1 MKLKEMT
8 WRLLLCA
15 NVLIVAGLLIT
26 GYSGIIN
33 PVYHPYLSLIGF
45 SFPAFLLAN
54 AAFVVFWLLVKW
66 KYTVVPVLGM
76 ILAYSPVHT
85 YFPINMIDDA
95 DFHPD
100 GSIKVLSYNI
110 LGYNVKEAPEDE
122 PNPIMQYLIDSDAD
136 IICVQEYS
144 APGNIDS
151 LHNVLR
157 EKYQY
162 IDTIHSDGVNK
173 GDDIVG
179 VYSRYPIVSKE
190 HIHMYTK
197 GNSLGVF
204 DLNIDGDTVHVIN
217 AHLETVGMSFHQKEQ
232 FRDIVHGNT
241 ARDSI
246 RSDSKMVLD
255 KLAASASM
263 RGPQADAINA
273 YIRKHKGERIIFCGD
288 INDHPLS
295 YVHRTIAERLT
306 DCYPAAGCGPGFTFH
321 YYSMH
326 VRIDNIMCSEHF
338 VPTTCIV
345 DKSVN
350 LSDHFPIYCCLR
362 PKIGKE

>member
-1 MKLKEMT
+1 MKLKEVT
-8 WRLLLCA
+8 CRLLLYA

-26 GYSGIIN
+26 GYSGIIS
-33 PVYHPYLSLIGF
+33 PVHHPYLSLIGF
-45 SFPAFLLAN
+45 AFPAFLFANLAFI
-54 AAFVVFWLLVKW
+54 ALWLFVKW
-66 KYTVVPVLGM
+66 KYLAVPVLGM
-76 ILAYSPVHT
+76 LVAYQPVHV
-85 YFPINMIDDA
+85 YLPLHIASDA
-95 DFHPD
+95 DSHPN
-100 GSIKVLSYNI
+100 GSLKVLSYNI
-110 LGYNVKEAPEDE
+110 LGYNTHEAPEDE

-151 LHNVLR
+151 LHNILR
-157 EKYQY
+157 EKYQHR
-162 IDTIHSDGVNK
+162 DTIHSDGAKK

-179 VYSRYPIVSKE
+179 IYSRYPIISKE
-190 HIHMYTK
+190 HIFIHTK

-204 DLNIDGDTVHVIN
+204 NLNVDGDTVHVIN

-232 FRDIVHGNT
+232 FHDIVHGNT

-246 RSDSKMVLD
+246 GADSKMVLS
-255 KLAASASM
+255 KLAASAAM

-306 DCYPAAGCGPGFTFH
+306 DCYAAAGLGPGFSFH
-321 YYSMH
+321 YYSMY
-326 VRIDNIMCSEHF
+326 VRIDNIMCSEHYE
-338 VPTTCIV
+338 PTVCVV

-350 LSDHFPIYCCLR
+350 LSDHFPIYCYLR
-362 PKIGKE
+362 PKNGAE